1 MSRLPRHRTV
11 SDVMTRHVHVA
22 SPLTPFKLLVRLIEE
37 NRVSAIPIVDQ
48 QGKPVG
54 IVSETDL
61 LLKQIRPGLESARD
75 LLHVGKRRHQRAKA
89 LGTVALDVMTS
100 PAITVASDTGLGDA
114 ARMMQDKNLRRLV
127 VVDEGDRIAGIVS
140 RSDVLK
146 VFLRTDDELLEEIR
160 GELIPSLLM
169 STPDAV
175 DVEVCW
181 NVVTLSGEVDRKSEA
196 EIVTRLASEL
206 DGVVGVIDQLTYRWN
221 DAAAAASTPAS
232 QQRHFRAI

>member
-1 MSRLPRHRTV
+1 
-11 SDVMTRHVHVA
+11 MTTHVHVA
-22 SPLTPFKLLVRLIEE
+22 SPLAPFKLLVRLIEE

-61 LLKQIRPGLESARD
+61 LLKQIRPGPESARD

-89 LGTVALDVMTS
+89 LGTFASDVMTS

-114 ARMMQDKNLRRLV
+114 ARLMQDKSLRRLV

-140 RSDVLK
+140 RSDLLK
-146 VFLRTDDELLEEIR
+146 VFLRTDEELLEEIR

-169 STPDAV
+169 STPEAV
-175 DVEVCW
+175 DVEVRW
-181 NVVTLSGEVDRKSEA
+181 NVVTLSGEVDRRSEA
-196 EIVTRLASEL
+196 EIVTRLAGEL
-206 DGVVGVIDQLTYRWN
+206 DGVVGVIDQLTYRWD
-221 DAAAAASTPAS
+221 DAAAPVSTPAS